1 MMDIFLPIARMPIS
15 IFAILGMGGLV
26 GLLSGLFGVGGG
38 FLLTPLLM
46 WMGIPPAV
54 AVASDTNQI
63 VAASVSGTIAHSRNK
78 NVDFK
83 LGFIILVGSLVGGS
97 FGTALVKVL
106 QSLGNFDFVLKSTYV
121 VMLLCVGTFMF
132 IESIN
137 ALRKKDQKDKGTPK
151 ESAAMRFMNRL
162 PMKMHFEVSGIDCSV
177 ISLFLL
183 GLLIGI
189 LAALMGVGGGFIMLP
204 VMIYLLGMP
213 TIKAVGTS
221 VFVIIFTAINVTMAQ
236 STLNHTVDV
245 VLAIV
250 LLIGSSIGAQFGAKL
265 GKKLPAEQLR
275 VIFSVIVLAV
285 MGKMLFSLVV
295 APSALISLGGGH

>member
-1 MMDIFLPIARMPIS
+1 MDVFFPIARMPIS

-106 QSLGNFDFVLKSTYV
+106 RSLGNFDFVLKSTYV
-121 VMLLCVGTFMF
+121 VMLLFVGGFMF
-132 IESIN
+132 IESVN
-137 ALRKKDQKDKGTPK
+137 TLRKKGQNDSEVPK
-151 ESAAMRFMNRL
+151 ESKAMSFMNKL
-162 PMKMHFEVSGIDCSV
+162 PIKIHFEVSGIDCSV

-204 VMIYLLGMP
+204 VMIYLLGIP

-221 VFVIIFTAINVTMAQ
+221 VFVIIFTAINVTLAQ

-245 VLAIV
+245 ILAIV
-250 LLIGSSIGAQFGAKL
+250 LLIGSSIGAQFGAKI
-265 GKKLPAEQLR
+265 GKRLPAEQLR
-275 VIFSVIVLAV
+275 VIFSIIVLAV
-285 MGKMLFSLVV
+285 MLKMFFDLVLP
-295 APSALISLGGGH
+295 PSSLISLGGGH